1 VTSITGALGEAASSR
16 GACVVAGLT
25 CGALGRVPPVA
36 GLVEADDRAG
46 RLRLVTNE
54 PSAAGEVV
62 MVNGIS
68 SGGAICSMVLRVH
81 RRADA

>member
-1 VTSITGALGEAASSR
+1 VAA
-16 GACVVAGLT
+16 LT
-25 CGALGRVPPVA
+25 CGAQGRVAPVA
-36 GLVEADDRAG
+36 GLAKADDCAG